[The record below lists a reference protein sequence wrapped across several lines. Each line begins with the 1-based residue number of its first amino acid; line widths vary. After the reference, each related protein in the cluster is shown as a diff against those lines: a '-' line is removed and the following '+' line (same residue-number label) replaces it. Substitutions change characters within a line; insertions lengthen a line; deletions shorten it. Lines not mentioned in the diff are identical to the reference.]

1 MGCFLIDRIDV
12 WPWVAGLLQE
22 NWPAWYAGLLAI
34 VIAGLRVVYG
44 GGSLRRMAIEAPLC
58 GALALSASHGLS
70 PIGVP
75 LDTAP
80 FFGGVIGLLGVEG
93 IRAAARRFV
102 LHNEEDEQQ
111 L

>member
-1 MGCFLIDRIDV
+1 MLDHIDV
-12 WPWVAGLLQE
+12 WAWVVGWLQE
-22 NWPAWYAGLLAI
+22 NWPALYAGLLAV

-58 GALALSASHGLS
+58 GTLALSASHGLS
-70 PIGVP
+70 LIGMP

-93 IRAAARRFV
+93 IREAARRFV
-102 LHNEEDEQQ
+102 LHKGKDEQQ
-111 L
+111 R